1 MKTGGVLWYNAG
13 NKIKRGKVMRRAY
26 YGIYDYLKKIG
37 LKEL

>member
-13 NKIKRGKVMRRAY
+13 NSSKRGTVMRRAY
-26 YGIYDYLKKIG
+26 YGIYNYLKKIG